1 MNEVHM
7 VGNLT
12 KDAEFFQ
19 SGDKN
24 FMVLRIAVN
33 HRGRDGTEETLYI
46 DVTCFGYLVEY
57 GKGVSLSKGDKV
69 SVNGRLQE
77 RTWTDKNQ
85 NKRSTICVLANRL
98 FKCEVM
104 SNNM

>member
-1 MNEVHM
+1 MNEVNM

-12 KDAEFFQ
+12 KDAEFHQ
-19 SGDKN
+19 SGDKD

-33 HRGRDGTEETLYI
+33 HRGKDGKEETLYI

-57 GKGVSLSKGDKV
+57 GRGVNLSKGDKV

-77 RTWTDKNQ
+77 RAWLDKNQ
-85 NKRSTICVLANRL
+85 NKRSTVCVLANRL

-104 SNNM
+104 SNSM